1 MQTITIPWSSD
12 DETRATAAELQ
23 RIYACM
29 VRTGYAQGDG
39 RSAAEIER
47 IIKDRFPDQPLGSWA
62 AHCAALEA
70 KTLRAKVPDGAMVF
84 GGKSELLRRQK
95 GLTSNDDWKA
105 RRHGRAL
112 EIIGDRTRWGNRH
125 FRLSPDASTCKVE
138 FLGKNLTLNLQP
150 MVGKHGALL
159 RAVVMLADACQ
170 MSVQFGLKA
179 RTLTV
184 TFDEMDLRRLP
195 PGKTLEDIKI
205 AEQGASRKGRKRKD
219 ASTHYA
225 AHRVKH
231 IADRPVHPEWRDPV
245 PVVATRAI
253 GLDLNP
259 QWVGISVIEVNGD
272 PQNADSVRILDHRLH
287 HIAIP
292 FAADAANMT
301 RTMANIAAD
310 IISLARAWN
319 CDLLV
324 HEEGLGMLA
333 WSKKS
338 HGASADQT
346 VNHWSRNV
354 LIGGLTRRCGL
365 AGIRIL
371 PIWGGYSTTIGN
383 MLFDLP
389 DACASAAEIARRGFA
404 LTCGIK
410 DRFPVVPVQVAS
422 RRWKDEKLPTALAK
436 ALASADTW
444 QAVHRA
450 IKPAQRRGTK
460 ATAIGYR
467 RLHPSPQEMVPGSVL
482 DHSSRRYAV
491 NRLGSGKG
499 VCCSARPV
507 HLPRTVRDSSDRVTI
522 SSG

>member
-1 MQTITIPWSSD
+1 MQTIAIPWSSD

-70 KTLRAKVPDGAMVF
+70 KTLRAKVPDGTMVF
-84 GGKSELLRRQK
+84 GGKAELLRRQK
-95 GLTSNDDWKA
+95 SLISNNEWKA

-112 EIIGDRTRWGNRH
+112 EIVGDRTRWGNRH
-125 FRLSPDASTCKVE
+125 FRLSRDASTCEVE
-138 FLGKNLTLNLQP
+138 FLGKKLTLNLKP
-150 MVGKHGALL
+150 MVGKHAALL
-159 RAVVMLADACQ
+159 RAVAMLADACQ

-195 PGKTLEDIKI
+195 PGKTLEDVKI

-245 PVVATRAI
+245 PVIATRAI

-272 PQNADSVRILDHRLH
+272 PQDADSVRILNHRLH

-292 FAADAANMT
+292 FAADAASMT

-310 IISLARAWN
+310 VVNLARAWN
-319 CDLLV
+319 CGLVV
-324 HEEGLGMLA
+324 HEDGLGKLT

-338 HGASADQT
+338 KRKALLQT

-354 LIGGLTRRCGL
+354 LLGGLTRRCRL
-365 AGIRIL
+365 ARITL
-371 PIWGGYSTTIGN
+371 KPIWAGYTSTIGN
-383 MLFDLP
+383 MLFNLP
-389 DACASAAEIARRGFA
+389 DACASAAEIARRGLA
-404 LTCGIK
+404 ATRGIK
-410 DRFPVVPVQVAS
+410 DRLPAVPPMVHL
-422 RRWKDEKLPTALAK
+422 RRWKDGEVPASVAQALTN
-436 ALASADTW
+436 ADSW
-444 QAVHRA
+444 PAVHRA
-450 IKPAQRRGTK
+450 VKSAQAGAKPHSG
-460 ATAIGYR
+460 IGYR
-467 RLHPSPQEMVPGSVL
+467 RLHPPASLMVPGRF
-482 DHSSRRYAV
+482 DHNGRSYAV
-491 NRLGSGKG
+491 NHVGTGKG
-499 VCCSARPV
+499 ASCSARPI
-507 HLPRTVRDSSDRVTI
+507 PITETVRNTSDRVRVSTN
-522 SSG
+522 